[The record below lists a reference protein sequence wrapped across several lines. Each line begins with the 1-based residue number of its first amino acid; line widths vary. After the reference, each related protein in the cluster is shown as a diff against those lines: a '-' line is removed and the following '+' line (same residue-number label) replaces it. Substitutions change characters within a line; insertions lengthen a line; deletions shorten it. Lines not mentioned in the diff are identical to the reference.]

1 MLNSF
6 QNEIIM
12 TVDNFKSEKLTR
24 KQPLHK
30 ISICQTISQL
40 QFFLTWRFSN
50 MCSIIFK
57 SLPFSYNTT
66 VEAA

>member
-40 QFFLTWRFSN
+40 QFF
-50 MCSIIFK
+50 
-57 SLPFSYNTT
+57 
-66 VEAA
+66 